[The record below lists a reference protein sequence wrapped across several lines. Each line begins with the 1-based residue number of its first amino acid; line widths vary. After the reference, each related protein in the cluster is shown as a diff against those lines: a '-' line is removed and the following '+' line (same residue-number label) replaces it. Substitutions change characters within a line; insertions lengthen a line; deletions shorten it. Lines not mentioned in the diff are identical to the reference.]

1 MTYIY
6 IFKDIFATITY
17 VCTVI
22 IERQVT
28 WCNVEY
34 DALCCLDMGD
44 SCFCKVENFK
54 CLCTGE
60 KA

>member
-1 MTYIY
+1 MYIY
-6 IFKDIFATITY
+6 IYKDTFATITY
-17 VCTVI
+17 VCTAI
-22 IERQVT
+22 IEREVT